1 MAEDLD
7 GNKYETPGWVNAII
21 HCGCNP
27 EELGY
32 DEHYWDR
39 VREEYKYKNRR
50 FMISPKT
57 TQTKKSEPTEPN
69 KTLQKCLDD
78 YFSKNTE

>member
-7 GNKYETPGWVNAII
+7 GNKYKTPGWVNAIKY
-21 HCGCNP
+21 CGCNP

-32 DEHYWDR
+32 DEHYWGR
-39 VREEYKYKNRR
+39 VREEYKDRR
-50 FMISPKT
+50 FMIPPKT
-57 TQTKKSEPTEPN
+57 KTQTKTEPTESN

-78 YFSKNTE
+78 YFSKSTE